1 MKNVNDLYKYLET
14 TSRFTGAHD
23 IFTPRLLVEK
33 MLTDIDTANK
43 KIFVLYNV
51 EFVISLIYTYKINP
65 ANILFYSDH
74 VNKSKMVERMGIKY
88 TNSLEQNMKFDVI
101 VGNPPYQDGSKDGG
115 QNKIYNQISKTSI
128 DLLTPTGIIAFVT
141 PTSVLKKSKRFSL
154 VGQQGLKIVDF
165 TADDHFNV
173 GIQIC
178 WWMIDKSYSGDVS
191 IIHQQGSLTQP
202 NDQVIHNYSK
212 IDKSFADLYE
222 QLKTVTDTPDK
233 RMFKQNNFGPAMT
246 KGRDADHPY
255 PLHKLDDGAP
265 KITFYSSRVPYFVGK
280 NKFTI
285 SMTKGFTDEATVV
298 GFDDYDVGYLTTEI
312 VDQKE
317 VDNIKSFIFSDYF
330 IKHSERWKM
339 VDGYGYNYALKYLP
353 PFDRTIKWDDAS
365 VEAFLESFRDVK

>member
-1 MKNVNDLYKYLET
+1 MKHVNDLYKYLET
-14 TSRFTGAHD
+14 TSRFTEAHD

-33 MLTDIDTANK
+33 MLTGIDTANK

-51 EFVISLIYTYKINP
+51 EFVISLIYTYKVNP

-74 VNKSKMVERMGIKY
+74 VNKSKMVERMGVKY
-88 TNSLEQNMKFDVI
+88 TNSLGQSMKFDVI

-246 KGRDADHPY
+246 KVRDADHPY
-255 PLHKLDDGAP
+255 PLHKLDDGTP

-330 IKHSERWKM
+330 IKHSERWKI
-339 VDGYGYNYALKYLP
+339 VYGYGYNYALKYLP